1 MNYHA
6 VNLCLLDSVHV
17 CVCVCVCVSVCVC
30 VCVCV
35 CIMHVFILGCVE
47 GDEIMFG
54 YKYVFPDFSFS
65 QDHQRVGRTGET
77 CQNSSICAYAC

>member
-1 MNYHA
+1 MR
-6 VNLCLLDSVHV
+6 
-17 CVCVCVCVSVCVC
+17 VCVC

-35 CIMHVFILGCVE
+35 CVRACACVCVLCMYSYWVVWKVMKLCL
-47 GDEIMFG
+47 DIR
-54 YKYVFPDFSFS
+54 YVFPDFSFS

>member
-6 VNLCLLDSVHV
+6 VNLCLLDSVHA
-17 CVCVCVCVSVCVC
+17 CVCVCVCVS
-30 VCVCV
+30 VCV

-54 YKYVFPDFSFS
+54 YKV
-65 QDHQRVGRTGET
+65 
-77 CQNSSICAYAC
+77 CAS

>member
-6 VNLCLLDSVHV
+6 VNLCLLDSVHACV
-17 CVCVCVCVSVCVC
+17 CVCVCVCVS
-30 VCVCV
+30 VCV

-54 YKYVFPDFSFS
+54 YKV
-65 QDHQRVGRTGET
+65 
-77 CQNSSICAYAC
+77 CAS